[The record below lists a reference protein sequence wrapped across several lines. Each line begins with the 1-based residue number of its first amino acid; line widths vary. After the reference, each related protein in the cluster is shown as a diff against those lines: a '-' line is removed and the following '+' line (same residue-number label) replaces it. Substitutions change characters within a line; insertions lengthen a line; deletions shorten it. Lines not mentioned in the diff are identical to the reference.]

1 MLTLPK
7 DKEAIRV
14 LGIDPG
20 GNNLGLSIVE
30 YDIDAG
36 TLVVIESTTLKLT
49 GKDFPQATDRHHA
62 RLARL
67 LEMED
72 RLHSFLKEHQPHEV
86 ASESPFMGSFFTA
99 YRGLAE
105 CLIVLQRLVYL
116 HNHLLTFHYYSPKQV
131 KGAVGVIM
139 TGGKGM
145 KKDDNKNVIFNYP
158 GLTWNIDRELLDDNA
173 IDSVAVALTHIKG
186 IRG

>member
-1 MLTLPK
+1 MLPLPN
-7 DKEAIRV
+7 DREAVRV

-30 YDIDAG
+30 YSNDAEDMR
-36 TLVVIESTTLKLT
+36 VVMSTTMKLT
-49 GKDFPQATDRHHA
+49 GRDFKDAEEKHHA
-62 RLARL
+62 RLSRL

-72 RLHSFLKEHQPHEV
+72 KLHCFLKEYNPHEI

-105 CLIVLQRLVYL
+105 CLIVLQRLVFL
-116 HNHLLTFHYYSPKQV
+116 HNHQLTFNYYSPKQV

-145 KKDDNKNVIFNYP
+145 QKDDNRKVVFGYP
-158 GLTWNIDRELLDDNA
+158 HLTWDIDRDVLDDNA
-173 IDSVAVALTHIKG
+173 VDSVAVALTHIKG
-186 IRG
+186 LRT